1 MTAIVYDDQV
11 ERLEPLLVEGRVY
24 YVRKMFAEPVMRKLD
39 YRFAESHFVCY
50 FTSQTVV
57 SEVRTM
63 GDEVPIL
70 STVYVS

>member
-1 MTAIVYDDQV
+1 
-11 ERLEPLLVEGRVY
+11 
-24 YVRKMFAEPVMRKLD
+24 
-39 YRFAESHFVCY
+39 VCY